1 MFRRIVS
8 EGEFEIVIGE
18 TQIIYGLI
26 ASLIAAGVST
36 IGLLSMVAL
45 GDWGRRNSS
54 YFSAFAIGV
63 LLVAVFFHLAPEALS
78 YDLNSWVWMVF
89 GFMGMTIF
97 GLALRL
103 MMGRRNEAGNLAFGY
118 ASIIALGF
126 HSFLDGI
133 VYETTFQEE
142 LFTGWIATAGLLLHE
157 FPEGVIAYFLM
168 IEAGARRLTAA
179 FWAFFAASVTTVAGA
194 LSAGLLIGTTNALTF
209 GPLLGVTAGGLIYI
223 MVFHL
228 GPHARFTPHMRGYL
242 LAMIGVSIAIAALI
256 LRHLAEH

>member
-1 MFRRIVS
+1 MF
-8 EGEFEIVIGE
+8 EE

-36 IGLLSMVAL
+36 VGLLSMVAL

-78 YDLNSWVWMVF
+78 YDRNSWIWMIF

-103 MMGRRNEAGNLAFGY
+103 IMGRRNEAGDLAFGY

-126 HSFLDGI
+126 HSFLDGV
-133 VYETTFQEE
+133 VYETTFHEE

-168 IEAGARRLTAA
+168 IEAGAQRLAAA
-179 FWAFFAASVTTVAGA
+179 FWAFFAASITTVAGA
-194 LSAGLLIGTTNALTF
+194 LSVGLLIGSADMIKF

-228 GPHARFTPHMRGYL
+228 GPHARFTPQRRGYMM
-242 LAMIGVSIAIAALI
+242 AMLGISIAIAALVF
-256 LRHLAEH
+256 RHASWH